1 MTTTETTEISAVD
14 QVNHFFTTLLKLYL
28 YCSENSVRISS
39 HPSDFAEREIDYS
52 PGSYLAYLDN
62 EYDIPPFTLD
72 DGNST
77 TSVHSLPSTL
87 PFVHSHIV
95 LLQTSREI
103 QQEFADVTK
112 SAMMTV
118 HNGNFAL
125 HCKFTASDTEDIL
138 SSSELESVKLHGIDH
153 FMLTHNWEHYAR
165 ILAGKIA
172 ILDLLLHYR
181 EIQEAEADYD
191 ELRNEISLVLTHLDK
206 VSKRVSPHKV
216 ELCYY
221 SRNIV
226 PLLEAAVG

>member
-77 TSVHSLPSTL
+77 TSVHLQPSTL

-103 QQEFADVTK
+103 QQEFADATK
-112 SAMMTV
+112 SAMVTV

-165 ILAGKIA
+165 ILAEKLQYLIFCSTTA
-172 ILDLLLHYR
+172 KFKK
-181 EIQEAEADYD
+181 
-191 ELRNEISLVLTHLDK
+191 LRQTTMNSEMKSASYSLTWTKFPNEFHHIKSSSATT
-206 VSKRVSPHKV
+206 
-216 ELCYY
+216 
-221 SRNIV
+221 
-226 PLLEAAVG
+226 AATLYPY